1 MAAHLS
7 TAALTAGD
15 IPAPGSTPAQP
26 AGADLTES
34 VLDSTRIYDGKLL
47 KINVDR
53 VRLPDGSQ
61 SAREYVVHPGA
72 VCIIALLP
80 DGRVVLERQFRYPH
94 HRAFIELP
102 AGKIDPGEDPLATAK
117 RELQEET
124 GYQAAQW
131 RHITTIHPLIAYSD
145 EQIDI
150 YLATG
155 LTLNERQLDPG
166 EFLEVFAA
174 APSDALGWVR
184 EGKITDVKTV
194 IGLFW
199 LDQIAR
205 GEWT

>member
-1 MAAHLS
+1 MS
-7 TAALTAGD
+7 TAALTAGG

-34 VLDSTRIYDGKLL
+34 TLGSTRIYDGKLL

-53 VRLPDGSQ
+53 VRLPDGSL

-155 LTLNERQLDPG
+155 LTLKARQLDPG

>member
-1 MAAHLS
+1 MS
-7 TAALTAGD
+7 GTALASGNITV
-15 IPAPGSTPAQP
+15 PASTPAQP
-26 AGADLTES
+26 AGADLTEAT
-34 VLDSTRIYDGKLL
+34 LDSIRIYEGKLL

-102 AGKIDPGEDPLATAK
+102 AGKIDPAEDPLATAQ
-117 RELQEET
+117 RELKEET
-124 GYQAAQW
+124 GYHAAHW

-145 EQIDI
+145 EHIEM

-155 LTLNERQLDPG
+155 LTLNERQLDAG
-166 EFLEVFAA
+166 EFLEVFAV
-174 APSDALGWVR
+174 APGDALGWVR

-199 LDQIAR
+199 LDQIVR
-205 GEWT
+205 GAWT

>member
-1 MAAHLS
+1 MS

-34 VLDSTRIYDGKLL
+34 TLGSIRIYDGKLL

-53 VRLPDGSQ
+53 VRLPDGSL

-72 VCIIALLP
+72 VCIIALLA

-102 AGKIDPGEDPLATAK
+102 AGKIDPCEDPLATAK

-124 GYQAAQW
+124 GYEAAQW

-155 LTLNERQLDPG
+155 LTLKERQLDAG

-174 APSDALGWVR
+174 APAEALGWVR

>member
-1 MAAHLS
+1 MSGTGLSAAN
-7 TAALTAGD
+7 
-15 IPAPGSTPAQP
+15 IPVPDSTPAQP

-34 VLDSTRIYDGKLL
+34 MIDSTRIYQGKLL

-72 VCIIALLP
+72 VCIIALLA

-102 AGKIDPGEDPLATAK
+102 AGKIDPGEDPLATAQ
-117 RELQEET
+117 RELKEET
-124 GYQAAQW
+124 GYEAAQW

-145 EQIDI
+145 EHIEI

-155 LTLNERQLDPG
+155 LTLKQRQLDAG
-166 EFLEVFAA
+166 EFLEVFAL

-199 LDQIAR
+199 LDQIGR
-205 GEWT
+205 GGWP

>member
-1 MAAHLS
+1 MAAQVS

-15 IPAPGSTPAQP
+15 IPAPASTPAQP

-34 VLDSTRIYDGKLL
+34 TLGSIRIYDGKLL

-53 VRLPDGSQ
+53 VRLPDGSL

-72 VCIIALLP
+72 VCIIALLA

-102 AGKIDPGEDPLATAK
+102 AGKIDPCEDPLATAK

-124 GYQAAQW
+124 GYEAAQW

-155 LTLNERQLDPG
+155 LTLKERQLDAG

-174 APSDALGWVR
+174 APAEALGWVR